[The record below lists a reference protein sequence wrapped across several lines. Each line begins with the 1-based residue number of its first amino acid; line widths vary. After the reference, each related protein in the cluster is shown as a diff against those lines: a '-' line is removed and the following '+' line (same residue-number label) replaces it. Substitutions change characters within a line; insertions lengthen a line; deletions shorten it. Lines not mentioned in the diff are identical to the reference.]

1 MKELRTATINTDGG
15 TDTTDT
21 GGMTLTGTP
30 IVFDTPTTI
39 NTPDGSYTEIIK
51 AGALDNADLTDSRLL
66 WAHDDKRVPLARTPK
81 TMTFNVDPTGL
92 HMTAQLPDTEAA
104 REVHEAVKRGD
115 VTGMSF
121 AFTVAT
127 GGDTWSA
134 DGTTRTITKI
144 SKIYEVSVV
153 PYPAYAETSVEART
167 ARQTVT
173 RQAAARRNA
182 IIMAN
187 IIISK

>member
-1 MKELRTATINTDGG
+1 MKELRTAAIVTDSG

-30 IVFDTPTTI
+30 IVFDTPTRI
-39 NTPDGSYTEIIK
+39 NTPDGAYTEVIK
-51 AGALDNADLTDSRLL
+51 AGALDGADLTDSRLL

-104 REVHEAVKRGD
+104 REVYEAVKRGD

-121 AFTVAT
+121 AFTVAP
-127 GGDTWSA
+127 GGDTWSD

-144 SKIYEVSVV
+144 SKVYEVSVV
-153 PYPAYAETSVEART
+153 PYPAYAETSVEARN
-167 ARQTVT
+167 ARQSV
-173 RQAAARRNA
+173 RSQAAASRNA